1 MYPSRIPL
9 SQAGLVQVISID
21 VELVFVAL
29 TCVGGVGTERIKIYS
44 VEVNYNQ
51 VPTIVNMITKAN
63 NIMIAMI
70 LEQY

>member
-29 TCVGGVGTERIKIYS
+29 TCVGGVGTERIKIQS
-44 VEVNYNQ
+44 IEVNYNQ

-63 NIMIAMI
+63 NIMIAI
-70 LEQY
+70 F

>member
-1 MYPSRIPL
+1 MYPSKIPL

-44 VEVNYNQ
+44 VEVIIIKYLQ
-51 VPTIVNMITKAN
+51 
-63 NIMIAMI
+63 
-70 LEQY
+70 